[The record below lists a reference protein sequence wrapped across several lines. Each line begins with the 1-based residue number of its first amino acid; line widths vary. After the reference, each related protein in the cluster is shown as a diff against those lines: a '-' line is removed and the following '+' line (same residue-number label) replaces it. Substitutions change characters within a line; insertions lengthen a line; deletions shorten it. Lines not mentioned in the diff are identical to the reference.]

1 VGKKHWHSAHIAG
14 WRQIARLRRIVDMRL
29 RHGEAPIRRHRR
41 EHYFCLSATDA
52 RRRAVVDDVG
62 IRRSPTARVN
72 PRTSKVAFNPRK
84 PERPSVLQIE

>member
-1 VGKKHWHSAHIAG
+1 MVGLLRWLDVGKKHWHSAHIAG
-14 WRQIARLRRIVDMRL
+14 WRQIA